1 VFRTSDLILIAV
13 MMSAA
18 AVTYHIKDRAEATE
32 DHIARL
38 RTQIQL
44 EKDQMDVLKADWS
57 LMTQPARLERVVQ
70 VYNEELG
77 LKPVEAGQIM
87 KIGDLPMA
95 EPKLEPGPEE
105 ALGVASARAD
115 TTITTGGITTGGNA
129 R

>member
-13 MMSAA
+13 MISAA

-32 DHIARL
+32 DQIGRL

-57 LMTQPARLERVVQ
+57 LMTQPARLERVVE
-70 VYNEELG
+70 VYNDELG

-87 KIGDLPMA
+87 KIDDLPLPPP
-95 EPKLEPGPEE
+95 ELPGSDEG
-105 ALGVASARAD
+105 LGVASARAD
-115 TTITTGGITTGGNA
+115 TTITTGGITTGDIA